1 MQPGAKALATARWMA
16 TLMYVVALVVFQ
28 LAGRLAPAP
37 VELDASTMT
46 VLAYALLAVGIM
58 DYGLSLFLEKKLLA
72 KAQSGGADASGAVVS
87 AALIVSALGVSLAV
101 YGLVLTLLGAPT
113 WGAVF
118 YMLCAVHGLH
128 LIIRWPD
135 YARAAEQTGD

>member
-1 MQPGAKALATARWMA
+1 MQAGAQVLAAARWIA

-28 LAGRLAPAP
+28 LVGRLVAVP
-37 VELDASTMT
+37 VELDATTMR

-58 DYGLSLFLEKKLLA
+58 DYGLSLFLERKLLA
-72 KAQSGGADASGAVVS
+72 RARAGGAQAASSVVP

-101 YGLVLTLLGAPT
+101 YGLVLTLLGAPA

-135 YARAAEQTGD
+135 YARAAQGTRY